1 MKRRSEKLVKR
12 IPEKDRAPRGS
23 GIMPE
28 PEKTKKIIMEI
39 IPAEAGA
46 QEFIFDP
53 PRSMVIIH
61 ADKPGLRSENKAKHL
76 RN

>member
-1 MKRRSEKLVKR
+1 
-12 IPEKDRAPRGS
+12 
-23 GIMPE
+23 
-28 PEKTKKIIMEI
+28 MEI

-61 ADKPGLRSENKAKHL
+61 ADKPGLVIGKQGEILKEIKEKTCWIPLIKRLPPIRSKTYRKHPRCL
-76 RN
+76 V